1 MSKKQ
6 PNGVSKIIWPPEKTV
21 KFKFR
26 DLSREE
32 DFIEITAYDTE
43 RVDTER

>member
-6 PNGVSKIIWPPEKTV
+6 PNGVSKIIWPPEKTIN
-21 KFKFR
+21 FKFR

-32 DFIEITAYDTE
+32 DFIEITVYDNEKGDTE
-43 RVDTER
+43 R